1 MRRGFDKSK
10 REDNMKVDK
19 NILAVVTL
27 AFAAFLGSGGA
38 SAQVVALGASNTE
51 GYGVGSSSA
60 YPAQLE
66 AMLRAKGRPMRVS
79 NAGVYG
85 DTTSGMLSRLSSDVP
100 AGTRVVILQFG
111 GNDMRRGVSPQE
123 RQANIAQIQAQLRAR
138 GIRTVQA
145 DGAVLG
151 ALRSGLKQADG
162 VHLTEEGHRR
172 VAASLLS
179 SVR

>member
-1 MRRGFDKSK
+1 
-10 REDNMKVDK
+10 MKADK
-19 NILAVVTL
+19 NILAAVMLV
-27 AFAAFLGSGGA
+27 FAALLSAGGA

-51 GYGVGSSSA
+51 GYGVGSGSA

-85 DTTSGMLSRLSSDVP
+85 DTTGGKLSRLSSDVP

-111 GNDMRRGVSPQE
+111 GNDMRKGISPQQ
-123 RQANIAQIQAQLRAR
+123 RQANIAQIQSQLRAR

-145 DGAVLG
+145 DSAVLA
-151 ALRSGLKQADG
+151 ALRSGLKQPDG

>member
-1 MRRGFDKSK
+1 
-10 REDNMKVDK
+10 MKADK
-19 NILAVVTL
+19 NILAAVMLV
-27 AFAAFLGSGGA
+27 FAALLSAGGA
-38 SAQVVALGASNTE
+38 PAQVVALGASNTE
-51 GYGVGSSSA
+51 GYGVGSGSA

-85 DTTSGMLSRLSSDVP
+85 DTTGGMLSRLSSDVP

-111 GNDMRRGVSPQE
+111 GNDMRKGISPQQ
-123 RQANIAQIQAQLRAR
+123 RQANIAQIQSQLRAR

-145 DGAVLG
+145 DSAVLA
-151 ALRSGLKQADG
+151 ALRSGLKQPDG